1 MVISGG
7 NLCYVVRAS
16 VQYMYKIPTAR
27 IQGMSLAPPPFNAK
41 LQPSCAMQPFILHVV
56 EAAWKNSR
64 SFNCANI
71 ITAGENIR
79 RLETCQVLMV
89 SNVVNWP
96 VIVKTTDV
104 NESTSGI
111 G

>member
-1 MVISGG
+1 MLHCARFRAVQNSYCTNTG
-7 NLCYVVRAS
+7 NEFS
-16 VQYMYKIPTAR
+16 PT
-27 IQGMSLAPPPFNAK
+27 PFQCETATE
-41 LQPSCAMQPFILHVV
+41 LRYAAIYLVV

-64 SFNCANI
+64 SFDCANI

>member
-1 MVISGG
+1 M
-7 NLCYVVRAS
+7 RAS
-16 VQYMYKIPTAR
+16 VQYKIPTTR

-41 LQPSCAMQPFILHVV
+41 LQPTCAMQPFILWLKPRGRTPGASVV
-56 EAAWKNSR
+56 QL
-64 SFNCANI
+64 CANI

>member
-1 MVISGG
+1 MEELPELP
-7 NLCYVVRAS
+7 LC
-16 VQYMYKIPTAR
+16 
-27 IQGMSLAPPPFNAK
+27 
-41 LQPSCAMQPFILHVV
+41 
-56 EAAWKNSR
+56 
-64 SFNCANI
+64 NCANT

-79 RLETCQVLMV
+79 RLETCQVLTV